1 MASTNED
8 NMIINTGSFDMTQK
22 ISIHYMSTIT
32 PENAQ
37 MLTESKN
44 CSFEND
50 LSGSYAPDI
59 LKKRQLVSKY

>member
-22 ISIHYMSTIT
+22 ISIHYKSTIA

-44 CSFEND
+44 SPFEND
-50 LSGSYAPDI
+50 LSG
-59 LKKRQLVSKY
+59 